1 MSALTIPPSRALESI
16 RGSAIRDL
24 LAVTERPGVLS
35 LAGGLPATDLIP
47 TARIAVAAQRAIA
60 DASALQYTASTGVAR
75 CREAI
80 AHLQCAAPEQILI
93 THGSQQAL
101 SLLAQALVDPGSTVV
116 VDDPVY
122 VGALQS
128 FQAVCA
134 RIVALPITGAGT
146 NVAELETRLRSGLR
160 PRIVHTVSN
169 FHNPSGVTASA
180 HTRIRLAELAD
191 QYGFLAIEDDP
202 YGALRFTGDPIDPI
216 PGDRVIRLGS
226 ASKILA
232 PALRVGWMQAPPSIV
247 GMVERL
253 RQSADLCGSAFS
265 QLMTADLL
273 SDTGWLADHV
283 DRLCAQYRVR
293 ATALTDA
300 LDRHLGGRIDWRP
313 PEGGMFCWARLHDVD
328 TFNLLPAAVDQGVA
342 FVPGRAFAVSDDLGE
357 YLRLSFATLP
367 PTELD
372 EGVRRLAA
380 ALDHP

>member
-1 MSALTIPPSRALESI
+1 M
-16 RGSAIRDL
+16 
-24 LAVTERPGVLS
+24 
-35 LAGGLPATDLIP
+35 
-47 TARIAVAAQRAIA
+47 
-60 DASALQYTASTGVAR
+60 
-75 CREAI
+75 
-80 AHLQCAAPEQILI
+80 
-93 THGSQQAL
+93 
-101 SLLAQALVDPGSTVV
+101 
-116 VDDPVY
+116 Y

-146 NVAELETRLRSGLR
+146 SVTELETVFRSGLR
-160 PRIVHTVSN
+160 RIVHTVSN

-253 RQSADLCGSAFS
+253 RPSADLCGSAFS
-265 QLMTADLL
+265 QLTADLL

-300 LDRHLGGRIDWRP
+300 LDHRPRGPDRLAPTRRDVLLGAPARCRYLQP
-313 PEGGMFCWARLHDVD
+313 PACRR
-328 TFNLLPAAVDQGVA
+328 DQGVA

-357 YLRLSFATLP
+357 YLRRLQRT
-367 PTELD
+367 TGELD
-372 EGVRRLAA
+372 EASDDSRRRWTTSAVCGRLFDRHRCIVAITR
-380 ALDHP
+380 LEVKT